1 MFAALGR
8 FIYRRRWLVLAA
20 GLIFIIISGVYG
32 TSVFGVLKSGGFY
45 DATSESYQ
53 ASIGVQ
59 QHLNNGETPLLVLF
73 TSPSMTVDDPAYAQ
87 AVGATL
93 AKVQGHDGVGSIT
106 SFYTTGKTATT
117 LVSNDHKSTYA
128 LVGLT
133 GDEVSQKNTLD
144 QLRPLLTSPQLQVR
158 LGGAPPIN
166 EEVNAQVSKD
176 LGTAESLTFPIL
188 AVLLILIFGSLVAAA
203 LPLAVGGLSI
213 LGAFLIVRIIAVF
226 TDMSIFSINVITILG
241 LGLAIDYSLFMVS
254 RFREEL
260 SRQQGD
266 VPAALTRTMQTAG
279 RTVLFSGLTVAI
291 SLLSLK
297 LFPLMMLQ
305 SMGMGGAAAAIV
317 AVLAALTVL
326 PALLAAL
333 GTRVNALSVQ
343 SLLPGRRK
351 QAASTAATAAPA
363 NTGFWYRTSQ
373 LVMRRPVVV
382 LVVTLIPMLLV
393 GAPFLHVNLST
404 PDARSIPATH
414 ESRVVS
420 DILTAQFPGNENI
433 PIELLIHSDS
443 DVLTASNL
451 SKLYDYTRVLAA
463 VPGVTRVDSLVTLD
477 PRLDKAA
484 YAAFY
489 ANRAQNPQAA
499 QAAAQY
505 ANADYSEIKLIY
517 NSDPHSATAQAIVQD
532 VRALPQPAGMQVQV
546 GGESALL
553 SDLLSGLLGRAP
565 YVFALIVVVIFVLL
579 FLMLGSLVIPLK
591 AVILNVLSLS
601 VSFGALVWVFQDGH
615 FADLLGFTTTGS
627 IDATQPILIFA
638 IAFGLSM
645 DYEVFLLSRIKE
657 SFDRTGDNTAS
668 VALGVQK
675 TGAIITSAAIL
686 LVIVIGSFITGEVV
700 FIKEIG
706 LGLGLA
712 ILVDATLV
720 RMLLVPA
727 TMRLMGRYN
736 WWAPA
741 PLAAL
746 YRRMGMSEV
755 EPVGEAAEPE
765 VAAPKQPKLAELE
778 RQV

>member
-8 FIYRRRWLVLAA
+8 FIYQRRWLVLAA

-32 TSVFGVLKSGGFY
+32 TSVFGFLKSGGFY
-45 DATSESYQ
+45 DPTSESYQ

-59 QHLNNGETPLLVLF
+59 QQLNKGETPLLVLF
-73 TSPSMTVDDPAYAQ
+73 SSPSMTVDDSAYAQ
-87 AVGATL
+87 AVAATL
-93 AKVQGHDGVGSIT
+93 AKAQGHAGVGSIT
-106 SFYTTGKTATT
+106 SFYTTNKTATT
-117 LVSNDHKSTYA
+117 LVSNDRKSTYA
-128 LVGLT
+128 LMGLT
-133 GDEVSQKNTLD
+133 GDDVSQANTLK

-176 LGTAESLTFPIL
+176 LATAESLTFPIL

-213 LGAFLIVRIIAVF
+213 LGAFLIVRIIANF

-260 SRQQGD
+260 SRHQGD

-326 PALLAAL
+326 PAMLAAL
-333 GTRVNALSVQ
+333 GTRVNALSIQ
-343 SLLPGRRK
+343 SLLRGRGK
-351 QAASTAATAAPA
+351 QAASATETTAPA

-393 GAPFLHVNLST
+393 GTPFLHVNLAT
-404 PDARSIPATH
+404 PDARSIPTTH

-420 DILTAQFPGNENI
+420 DILTTQFPGNDNV
-433 PIELLIHSDS
+433 PVELLIHSDS
-443 DVLTASNL
+443 DVLTTNNL
-451 SKLYDYTRVLAA
+451 NKLYDYTRVLAA

-489 ANRAQNPQAA
+489 TSRAQNPQAA

-517 NSDPHSATAQAIVQD
+517 DGDPHSAAAQAIVQD

-546 GGESALL
+546 GGQSALL

-615 FADLLGFTTTGS
+615 FADLLGFTPLGS

-675 TGAIITSAAIL
+675 TGAIITSAAVL
-686 LVIVIGSFITGEVV
+686 LVIVIGSFISGEVV

-741 PLAAL
+741 PLVAL
-746 YRRMGMSEV
+746 YRRIGMSEV
-755 EPVGEAAEPE
+755 ETGGDAAEPE